1 MKKKKVI
8 VTGGAGFIGSH
19 LVELLVK
26 KNFFVIVIDN
36 FETGRKSNLK
46 NSLKYIKVF
55 NQSITNFDKIERY
68 FKGVS
73 YVFHL
78 AGLADIV
85 PSIEEPEKYYQT
97 NVTGTFNVLKASKKY
112 KIKKVVYA
120 ASASCYGMVKKFPT
134 NEKTQ
139 ISTEYPYALT
149 KYLGE
154 KLLEHWSK
162 VYQLSSI
169 SLRLF
174 NVYGVRSRTTGAY
187 GAMFGVFLAQLLK
200 GKPLTI
206 VGDGKQSRDFT
217 YVTDVA
223 NAFYLASQSK
233 IHHEIFNVGTGKPT
247 SVNFVAK
254 RLGGKTVF
262 IPKRPGEPDKSQADI
277 GKIKKKLKWKPTISI
292 TKGIKIMLDNIY
304 DWKTAPVWTPAKIK
318 IKTKVWF
325 NFLKKS

>member
-134 NEKTQ
+134 NEKNQ

-262 IPKRPGEPDKSQADI
+262 IPKRPGEPDNSQADI